1 MLMSAIIANSQ
12 EVLTQIEQ
20 IETICGRD
28 VGHGIEPLVAAAKG
42 GYWVLLSPSLNIH
55 RPMSLLLPAFLFPT
69 VILRR
74 RKMMDQ

>member
-1 MLMSAIIANSQ
+1 MSAIIANSQ

-42 GYWVLLSPSLNIH
+42 GLLGAALSIAEHPSPHVAIITG
-55 RPMSLLLPAFLFPT
+55 FLFPT